1 VVDSDGDAPVDRN
14 GAAQGET
21 HLSGQAIYTRP
32 VLAIYDL
39 WVHGLSNPLVWKCPT
54 PHLHRLYARHLSA
67 NHMDMGVG
75 TGSLLDRATFPSPA
89 PRLALVDAN
98 EACLAV
104 AGRRLRRYR
113 PERYRRNVLEPLG
126 DVGPPFASIGLTYLL
141 HCLPGDLCA
150 KAVVFDH
157 LNACLSPDGVVF
169 GATLLGRGVSSTRT
183 ARRLMAAYNARGIF
197 ANADDD
203 PRTLRAVLA
212 ARFREVEI
220 EIVGS
225 VALFA
230 ARGPASTA
238 RRR

>member
-1 VVDSDGDAPVDRN
+1 MARPDEA
-14 GAAQGET
+14 
-21 HLSGQAIYTRP
+21 HLPGQAIYTRP

-39 WVHGLSNPLVWKCPT
+39 WVHGLSNPLVWRCPT
-54 PHLHRLYARHLSA
+54 RHLRRLYARHLSA
-67 NHMDMGVG
+67 NHMDVGVG
-75 TGSLLDRATFPSPA
+75 TGSLLDRAPFPSPA

-98 EACLAV
+98 EACLAT

-113 PERYRRNVLEPLG
+113 PERHRRNVLEPLG

-141 HCLPGDLCA
+141 HCLPGDLSE

-157 LNACLSPDGVVF
+157 LNACLSADGVVF
-169 GATLLGRGVSSTRT
+169 GATLMGRGVSSTRA

-197 ANADDD
+197 TNADDD
-203 PRTLRAVLA
+203 PRTLRAVLD
-212 ARFREVEI
+212 ARYREVDI

-230 ARGPASTA
+230 ARGPAGGEGQDVGASS
-238 RRR
+238 